1 MQRRPFFLTLPVVP
15 AVFLSMMQT
24 PALSQSPVPGG
35 GSYSSGGSSYS
46 GGSNS
51 APVPGAHM
59 QAAPGGTGA
68 QASGKSR
75 YQQLPLSP
83 ADAKAQLD
91 ELKVLLLTGN
101 PKDVQDKI
109 FGMCEW
115 LSDGADAHY
124 RMYQA
129 FNKSELTKTQAAA
142 EKQLNQ
148 KFSNLKREAQLLKAE
163 LLIKQNRAP
172 EALAPLVEIVI
183 ANPGSTTGQTAYKRL
198 CDLGFSQEAPE
209 SSSEQIS
216 GAPQTKAAK

>member
-35 GSYSSGGSSYS
+35 GSYAANGS
-46 GGSNS
+46 S

-59 QAAPGGTGA
+59 QPAGQAGVNAMQGGA
-68 QASGKSR
+68 KSR
-75 YQQLPLSP
+75 YMQLPLSP
-83 ADAKAQLD
+83 QDAKARLD
-91 ELKVLLLTGN
+91 ELRVLLLTGS

-109 FGMCEW
+109 FEMCEW

-129 FNKSELTKTQAAA
+129 FAKSELTKSQAAA

-148 KFSNLKREAQLLKAE
+148 KFSTLKREAQLLKAD

-183 ANPGSTTGQTAYKRL
+183 ADPRSATGQTAYKRL

-209 SSSEQIS
+209 GGIEQIS

>member
-35 GSYSSGGSSYS
+35 GSYS

-59 QAAPGGTGA
+59 QTAGAVGGAGQTT
-68 QASGKSR
+68 GKSR

-129 FNKSELTKTQAAA
+129 FSKSELTKTQAAA

-183 ANPGSTTGQTAYKRL
+183 ANPSSTTGQTAYKRL

-209 SSSEQIS
+209 SGVEQIS